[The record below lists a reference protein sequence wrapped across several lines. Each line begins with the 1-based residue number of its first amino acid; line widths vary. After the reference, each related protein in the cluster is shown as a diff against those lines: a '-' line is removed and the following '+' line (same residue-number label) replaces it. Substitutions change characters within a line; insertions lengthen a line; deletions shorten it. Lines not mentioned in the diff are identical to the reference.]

1 MNEHNLSYWFRQSA
15 PYIHAFRK
23 KTFVVHL
30 QGELFRSPLITPLL
44 QDLALLNSLRINV
57 VVVFGARSQIDMQLE
72 ALGYKS
78 EFSNGLRI
86 TAADHM
92 AAIDAAVGQVRSQ
105 VESILS
111 MGLVNTPMH
120 GANIRLISGNF
131 VVGKPVGVRGGVDYG
146 HTGLVRSVDVDA
158 INAQLEQGNLI
169 VIPPVGYSPSGERF
183 NLGSVVVATEVAKA
197 LKAEKLI
204 MLTEDELT
212 ALPREL
218 PPSSVA
224 SYTDRFDTTQSYL
237 ANMLLA
243 AAEVTCDSGVS
254 RSHIINASTDGALLN
269 ELFSRDGVGVL
280 ITNEVYDSIRQ
291 ANSDDLAGIINL
303 ISPLQEAGILVRRE
317 PEQVE
322 RNLGDYHVVSRDGTI
337 VACMALHPYGDMA
350 EIACVAVHPEYRR
363 AKLADKLLLSMD
375 TIAKETGI
383 KTLFAL
389 TTQTAHWFVERG
401 FKEQSLA
408 ALPKAR
414 SQTHDNRRGSKLLM
428 KIVK

>member
-30 QGELFRSPLITPLL
+30 QGELFLSPLITPLL

-57 VVVFGARSQIDMQLE
+57 VVVFGARTQIDQQLK
-72 ALGYKS
+72 ALGYQS

-86 TAADHM
+86 TAAEHM

-105 VESILS
+105 VESVLS

-131 VVGKPVGVRGGVDYG
+131 VVGKPVGVRGGIDYG

-204 MLTEDELT
+204 MLTDDELSD
-212 ALPREL
+212 LPREV

-224 SYTDRFDTTQSYL
+224 SYTNRFNEHQSYL
-237 ANMLLA
+237 ASMLLA
-243 AAEVTCDSGVS
+243 AAEVTCDTGVA

-280 ITNEVYDSIRQ
+280 ITHEVYDSIRQ
-291 ANSDDLAGIINL
+291 ATSDDLAGIINL
-303 ISPLQEAGILVRRE
+303 ISPLQEAGILVKRE
-317 PEQVE
+317 PDQVE

-337 VACMALHPYGDMA
+337 VACMALHPYGDSA

-401 FKEQSLA
+401 FQEQPLS
-408 ALPKAR
+408 ALPKVRA
-414 SQTHDNRRGSKLLM
+414 QTHDNRRGSKLLM
-428 KIVK
+428 KTVK